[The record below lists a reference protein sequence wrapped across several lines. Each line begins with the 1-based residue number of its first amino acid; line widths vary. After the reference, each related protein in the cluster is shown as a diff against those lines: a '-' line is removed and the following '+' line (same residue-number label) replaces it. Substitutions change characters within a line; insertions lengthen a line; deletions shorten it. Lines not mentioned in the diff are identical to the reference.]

1 MLYPIEESLGDI
13 CLAPALPMAYLSSR
27 RMNTRTLPGM
37 NHSSEPEQSE
47 KKNFFF
53 SQETG
58 IGDWKIMSFCG
69 EPGHGRKEIKS
80 GGEGGTDYLC
90 TR

>member
-27 RMNTRTLPGM
+27 RMNTHTLPGM

-47 KKNFFF
+47 KKNFF
-53 SQETG
+53 SLRKLELGTG
-58 IGDWKIMSFCG
+58 
-69 EPGHGRKEIKS
+69 R
-80 GGEGGTDYLC
+80 L
-90 TR
+90 